1 MPEQIGY
8 KPMKRADGVTR
19 PETFAYIDW
28 QFDLPNGLKLE
39 RDARDSEKTPSL
51 IVVDIL
57 SLREINEICGRGMGD
72 KLLQSI
78 RDYIS
83 SLNIPNSALY
93 RIGGGKFCIAVTEDN
108 PESIHGY
115 AAQIANRF
123 TLLWNLNL
131 EGVALNTFCDFIMCV
146 IHAPFVRESD
156 DLLNMIE
163 RTLKITRADTSRII
177 VYDDEM
183 DREFKQRR
191 SFEIS
196 IKRSIANDMDG
207 FDVYYQPI
215 ADPVTGIWCGLEAL
229 CRWNSPELGPVP
241 PSVFI
246 PETERLDLIETI
258 GLWVLET
265 SIRKCKEWGLDKHKK
280 FFLDVNVSA
289 AQFTDAMLAPKI
301 IKLLKEYDFPGD
313 KLCLEITEST
323 QFTFD
328 GLSLLTIERIKSENV
343 KVALDDF
350 GTGYSAF
357 NKLKDMPVDIVKV
370 ERAFVNGIEADSYL
384 RYLFRAMAELSH
396 ASDMKVVAEGVETP
410 EQMAILLKNGADYL
424 QGYLFSKPIKPTE
437 MSEMLSR
444 FHELDK
450 SFNMIRKE
458 KVDLAKLFHSESE
471 YVFSPSLHRLMN
483 QCIHILL
490 HDENISRAIQQTLDL
505 IGRHMDVSRVYLY
518 QHVDQNI
525 YTDTHEWYAD
535 GTEAP
540 KCGGKVP
547 ISDLWI
553 KMLAED
559 GIISTSDIAEL
570 PPELADEL
578 PARNAKSLAVIPLWD
593 ENVLSGFIGF
603 NDCLHYRDWRA
614 EEILILHN
622 LCTIIASVMGRF
634 RLQNEIDRRKDVLSN
649 VLDHANMIVYIS
661 DIHDGTILFANE
673 YTKMT
678 LGCEAVG
685 KPCWEVIQG
694 RKEKCDFCKVDALM
708 EDPTRHEYVWE
719 HSNPHTGARY
729 KVYDSLIPWLHGET
743 VHLEYALEIPSK
755 E

>member
-8 KPMKRADGVTR
+8 KPLKRSENLSR
-19 PETFAYIDW
+19 PESLAYIDW

-39 RDARDSEKTPSL
+39 RDAKDAAVAPSL
-51 IVVDIL
+51 IVVDVL

-72 KLLQSI
+72 KLLESI

-83 SLNIPNSALY
+83 SLDIPNSALY
-93 RIGGGKFCIAVTEDN
+93 RIGGGKFCISITGE
-108 PESIHGY
+108 ESESVHGY
-115 AAQIANRF
+115 AAEIANRF

-146 IHAPFVRESD
+146 IHAPFVRNGD
-156 DLLNMIE
+156 DLLSMIE
-163 RTLKITRADTSRII
+163 RTLKITRTDASRII
-177 VYDDEM
+177 VYDDTM
-183 DREFKQRR
+183 DKDFRQRR

-196 IKRSIANDMDG
+196 IKRSIANDMEG

-289 AQFTDAMLAPKI
+289 AQFADAMLAPKV
-301 IKLLKEYDFPGD
+301 IKLLKDYDFPGER
-313 KLCLEITEST
+313 LCLEITEST

-328 GLSLLTIERIKSENV
+328 GLSLLTIERIKCENV
-343 KVALDDF
+343 RVALDDF

-370 ERAFVNGIEADSYL
+370 ERAFVNGIETDSYL

-396 ASDMKVVAEGVETP
+396 ASDMMVVAEGVETP
-410 EQMAILLKNGADYL
+410 EQMAILLKNGADFL
-424 QGYLFSKPIKPTE
+424 QGYLFSKPIKPE
-437 MSEMLSR
+437 DMADMLPR

-458 KVDLAKLFHSESE
+458 KVDLAKLFQSETE

-490 HDENISRAIQQTLDL
+490 HDDDISRAIQQALEL

-518 QHVDQNI
+518 QHDGKNA
-525 YTDTHEWYAD
+525 YKNTHEWIAESCKPSKHLSKQIHVSAKWI
-535 GTEAP
+535 EAL
-540 KCGGKVP
+540 
-547 ISDLWI
+547 S
-553 KMLAED
+553 ED
-559 GIISTSDIAEL
+559 GIISSSDVKEL
-570 PPELADEL
+570 PPGIKNETPVKA
-578 PARNAKSLAVIPLWD
+578 AKSIAVIPLWD
-593 ENVLSGFIGF
+593 GNVLSGFIGF
-603 NDCLHYRDWRA
+603 NDCQHYRDWRA

-622 LCTIIASVMGRF
+622 LCTIIASVLVRF
-634 RLQNEIDRRKDVLSN
+634 RTQSENNRRKDILAN
-649 VLDHANMIVYIS
+649 VLDRANMIVYVS
-661 DIHDGTILFANE
+661 DIHTGEILFANE
-673 YTKMT
+673 YTKSRF
-678 LGCEAVG
+678 GQDIVG
-685 KPCWEVIQG
+685 KICWKAM
-694 RKEKCDFCKVDALM
+694 RDSDKRCDFCKVNWLTSHP
-708 EDPTRHEYVWE
+708 ESRECVWE
-719 HSNPHTGARY
+719 ELHPMIQTRY
-729 KVYDSLIPWLHGET
+729 KIYESLIPWLNGEM
-743 VHLEYALEIPSK
+743 VHMVYAVEIPK
-755 E
+755 

>member
-8 KPMKRADGVTR
+8 KPLKRLENVSR
-19 PETFAYIDW
+19 PESLAYVDW
-28 QFDLPNGLKLE
+28 QFDLANGLKLE
-39 RDARDSEKTPSL
+39 RDARDALEAPSL

-72 KLLQSI
+72 KLLESI
-78 RDYIS
+78 RDYLT
-83 SLNIPNSALY
+83 SLNIPKSTLY
-93 RIGGGKFCIAVTEDN
+93 RIGGGKFCVAIAGEEA
-108 PESIHGY
+108 ESVHGY
-115 AAQIANRF
+115 AAQIGNRF

-131 EGVALNTFCDFIMCV
+131 EGVALNTFCDFTMCV
-146 IHAPFVRESD
+146 IHSHFVKCSD

-163 RTLKITRADTSRII
+163 RTLKITHTDSSRII
-177 VYDDEM
+177 VYDEDM
-183 DREFKQRR
+183 DKEFKQRR

-196 IKRSIANDMDG
+196 IKRCIANNMDG

-301 IKLLKEYDFPGD
+301 IKLLKDYDFPGE

-343 KVALDDF
+343 RVALDDF

-370 ERAFVNGIEADSYL
+370 ERAFVNGIETDSYL

-396 ASDMKVVAEGVETP
+396 ASDMMVVAEGVETS
-410 EQMAILLKNGADYL
+410 EQMAILLKNGADFL
-424 QGYLFSKPIKPTE
+424 QGYLFAKPINPIDME
-437 MSEMLSR
+437 AMLPR

-458 KVDLAKLFHSESE
+458 KVDLAKLFQSESE

-490 HDENISRAIQQTLDL
+490 HDENIGLAIQQALEL
-505 IGRHMDVSRVYLY
+505 IGKHMDVSRVYLY
-518 QHVDQNI
+518 QNTGQNV
-525 YTDTHEWYAD
+525 YANTHEWLAD
-535 GTEAP
+535 ELKFP
-540 KCGGKVP
+540 KNLGEEIHVSQK
-547 ISDLWI
+547 WI
-553 KMLAED
+553 ETLSED
-559 GIISTSDIAEL
+559 GLISSPDVAEL
-570 PPELADEL
+570 PPELAAEI
-578 PARNAKSLAVIPLWD
+578 PARNAKSIAVIPLWD
-593 ENVLSGFIGF
+593 GNILSGFIGF

-622 LCTIIASVMGRF
+622 LCNVIASVMGRF
-634 RLQNEIDRRKDVLSN
+634 RLQNETNRRRDILSN
-649 VLDHANMIVYIS
+649 VLDHARMIVYIS
-661 DIHDGTILFANE
+661 DIHTGEILFANE
-673 YTKMT
+673 HTKARFGRDIIGKICWKAMQNREVK
-678 LGCEAVG
+678 CEH
-685 KPCWEVIQG
+685 
-694 RKEKCDFCKVDALM
+694 CKVNWLLNHP
-708 EDPTRHEYVWE
+708 EERECVWE
-719 HSNPHTGARY
+719 EIHPILSIRY
-729 KVYDSLIPWLHGET
+729 KIYESLIPWLQGET
-743 VHLEYALEIPSK
+743 VHLVYAVEMP